1 MKTAEAMQRSI
12 TAIADKHS
20 LDLKSP
26 DFYLSLE
33 QPNFMPLVIEKI
45 GEHLLSV
52 AHYYK
57 LEGDLLADPDVVFFT
72 GYKYWVPVQIRQALF
87 GTMDAAQLS
96 EDGADIQSFNPKTQA
111 DLAAFCRD
119 WAANI
124 KAQDWLNAK
133 SVK

>member
-1 MKTAEAMQRSI
+1 MKTAVAMQRII

-20 LDLKSP
+20 LDLKSS
-26 DFYLSLE
+26 DFYLHLE
-33 QPNFMPLVIEKI
+33 QPDYMPLAIERI

-52 AHYYK
+52 AHYFTQN
-57 LEGDLLADPDVVFFT
+57 GDTMADPDVVFFT
-72 GYKYWVPVQIRQALF
+72 GYEQWVPVQITQSVF
-87 GTMDAAQLS
+87 GTMDAARLS
-96 EDGADIQSFNPKTQA
+96 EDGASIQSFKPKAQA

-119 WAANI
+119 WATNL

>member
-1 MKTAEAMQRSI
+1 MKTAAAMQRII
-12 TAIADKHS
+12 TAIANKYS

-26 DFYLSLE
+26 DFYLNLE
-33 QPNFMPLVIEKI
+33 QPNLMPLVIERI
-45 GEHLLSV
+45 GTHLLSV

-72 GYKYWVPVQIRQALF
+72 GYEQWVPVQIKQALF
-87 GTMDAAQLS
+87 GTMDTAQLS
-96 EDGADIQSFNPKTQA
+96 EDGTSIQSFDPKAQA